1 MIAMMTSNADTT
13 ATHNFI
19 QWGPGVSRTV
29 PNWTGEIGSAGV
41 IHCHEGK
48 TLRDALALALLC
60 DPADAQLSYS
70 TRPRAWVCEGS
81 GRHVTDGL
89 KAGYETLTTV
99 RAIALPRVTTEDAVT
114 IGLRLWSEWADED
127 DVHIRQWVA
136 AWLDGEDRSYGSARD
151 AEMRVITLRLAGD
164 LRSPALIT
172 VGSLAHCAAVR
183 DNGLADW
190 WFWSRSCA
198 ASSARRAND
207 AGADVA
213 AIAGSV
219 LLHNWLDK

>member
-1 MIAMMTSNADTT
+1 LHKIV
-13 ATHNFI
+13 

-29 PNWTGEIGSAGV
+29 PHWTGEIGSAGV
-41 IHCHEGK
+41 LHCYEAA
-48 TLRDALALALLC
+48 TLRNALALALLR
-60 DPADAQLSYS
+60 DPADARLSYS

-114 IGLRLWSEWADED
+114 IGLRLWCEWAEED

-136 AWLDGEDRSYGSARD
+136 AWLDGSDRSYGSAKCAHTRTID
-151 AEMRVITLRLAGD
+151 LRLGRKGG

-172 VGSLAHCAAVR
+172 ISSLSHCAHLR

-198 ASSARRAND
+198 ASSARRANG
-207 AGADVA
+207 AGVDVA
-213 AIAGSV
+213 AMAGSV
-219 LLHNWLDK
+219 LLPEWLDK